1 MNSQIKQQ
9 WVAALRSGKYSQDTG
24 VLRSTEGYCCLGV
37 LCDLYAQE
45 HNEQWDVHRYNSNLG
60 ESYNIPENEVSE
72 INGSDE
78 FLFGNELE
86 HLPDT
91 VKIWAGLNSPNPCVR
106 SDGDDH
112 GGHCLSEMN
121 DNGASFDFIADL
133 IEKYEVA

>member
-24 VLRSTEGYCCLGV
+24 VLRSTQGYCCLGV

-45 HNEQWDVHRYNSNLG
+45 HNEQWDVHRWNTNLG
-60 ESYNIPENEVSE
+60 ESYDIPENKVSE

-91 VKIWAGLNSPNPCVR
+91 VKMWAGLNHPNPYVY
-106 SDGDDH
+106 SDGIDNEGYH
-112 GGHCLSEMN
+112 LSVLN
-121 DNGASFDFIADL
+121 DNGKSFNEIADL
-133 IEKYEVA
+133 IENYEVA